1 MPKTNHN
8 RFVNWIIGK
17 IIMKNKLK
25 NSKILVIGGAGFIG
39 SFVVAEL
46 LKEEVAEVVVYDNFT
61 RGKKDYLID
70 QLKDPRCNIFPAGGD
85 IRDLDILDSAI
96 MGKDYVISLAA
107 MWLLH
112 CKDYPRT
119 AFEVNIAGTFN
130 VLEACVRN
138 EVKKLVWSSSASVYG
153 DAVELPMT
161 ESHPFN
167 NKNFYGAS
175 KIAGEAMCTAFN
187 DRYGLPIV
195 GLRYMNVYG
204 PHQDQTAA
212 YTGVVPIMLNKIEA
226 NESPVI
232 NGDGSQAYDFIYVE
246 DVARA
251 NVDALKSETAFG
263 MYNVGTEI
271 QTSIRE
277 LCDTILDLKKSD
289 LKVTYKPYS
298 ADDARALVQNRI
310 GSRKKAQKE
319 IGFFYKYE
327 LREGLQ
333 KLIDW
338 RIATGIDKV

>member
-1 MPKTNHN
+1 MD
-8 RFVNWIIGK
+8 I
-17 IIMKNKLK
+17 K

-39 SFVVAEL
+39 SFVVTEL
-46 LKEEVAEVVVYDNFT
+46 LKEDVAEVVVYDNFA
-61 RGKKDYLID
+61 RGEKSYLNE
-70 QLKDPRCNIFPAGGD
+70 QLNDPRCSIFPIGGD
-85 IRDLDILDSAI
+85 IRDLDILDAAFQ
-96 MGKDYVISLAA
+96 GKDYVISLAA

-130 VLEACVRN
+130 VLESCVKHKI
-138 EVKKLVWSSSASVYG
+138 KKLIWSSSASVYG

-161 ESHPFN
+161 ENHPFN

-175 KIAGEAMCTAFN
+175 KIAGEAMATAFN
-187 DRYGLPIV
+187 DRYGLPII

-204 PHQDQTAA
+204 PHQDQSAA

-246 DVARA
+246 DAARC
-251 NVDALKSETAFG
+251 NVDALKSDVNFG
-263 MYNVGTEI
+263 MYNVGTEV
-271 QTSIRE
+271 QTSIKE
-277 LCDTILDLKKSD
+277 LCEMILELKHSD

-310 GSRKKAQKE
+310 GSRVKAE
-319 IGFFYKYE
+319 MELGFLYKYS
-327 LREGLQ
+327 LREGLK

-338 RIATGIDKV
+338 RIATGVDKV

>member
-1 MPKTNHN
+1 MDIK
-8 RFVNWIIGK
+8 G
-17 IIMKNKLK
+17 
-25 NSKILVIGGAGFIG
+25 SKILVIGGAGFIG

-46 LKEEVAEVVVYDNFT
+46 LKEEVAEVLVYDNFA
-61 RGKKDYLID
+61 RGEKSYLVE
-70 QLKDPRCNIFPAGGD
+70 QLKDFRCSIFPIGGD
-85 IRDLDILDSAI
+85 IRDLDILDAAVK
-96 MGKDYVISLAA
+96 GKDYVICLAA

-130 VLEACVRN
+130 VLEACVRHN
-138 EVKKLVWSSSASVYG
+138 VKKLVWSSSASVYG

-161 ESHPFN
+161 ENHPFN

-175 KIAGEAMCTAFN
+175 KIAGEAMATAFN
-187 DRYGLPIV
+187 DRYGLPVI

-226 NESPVI
+226 NEPPVI

-246 DVARA
+246 DVARC
-251 NVDALKSETAFG
+251 NVAALKSEIKFG
-263 MYNVGTEI
+263 MYNVGTEV

-277 LCDTILDLKKSD
+277 LCELILELKKSS

-310 GSRKKAQKE
+310 GSRIKAE
-319 IGFFYKYE
+319 NELGFKYKYS
-327 LREGLQ
+327 LKEGLL

-338 RIATGIDKV
+338 RIATGVDKG